1 MVAVDVAK
9 RRSREDDVRLVRALM
24 HPLRVRILVR
34 LAERDS
40 SPSRLARELGASV
53 GVTSYHVRV
62 LRDLG
67 CVELVGTTPRR
78 GAVEHRYRAVTA
90 PIVDDAMWDRLP
102 VGVRRRLT
110 GSVLHWIA
118 RDISGAVARGAF
130 DPPGAHAV
138 RIALSL
144 DEQGWDDLAQLVDR
158 FIQDALRLGAESAAR
173 LEDAPPGSVRREH
186 SLLAL
191 LHMLRPPASGP

>member
-1 MVAVDVAK
+1 MHEVAK
-9 RRSREDDVRLVRALM
+9 TRSAEDDVRLVRALM

-34 LAERDS
+34 LAERGS

-67 CVELVGTTPRR
+67 CVELVRVTTRR
-78 GAVEHRYRAVTA
+78 GAVEHHYRATTA
-90 PIVDDAMWDRLP
+90 PILDDAVWDRLP

-110 GSVLHWIA
+110 GSLLHWIA
-118 RDISGAVARGAF
+118 RDISGAVPRGAF
-130 DPPGAHAV
+130 DPPGTHAV

-144 DEQGWDDLAQLVDR
+144 DAHGWDDLAQLVER
-158 FIQDALRLGAESAAR
+158 FIRDVRQLEDESAAR
-173 LEDAPPGSVRREH
+173 VERAPVGFASPQP
-186 SLLAL
+186 SLLAV
-191 LHMLRPPASGP
+191 LHMLRPPVSGP